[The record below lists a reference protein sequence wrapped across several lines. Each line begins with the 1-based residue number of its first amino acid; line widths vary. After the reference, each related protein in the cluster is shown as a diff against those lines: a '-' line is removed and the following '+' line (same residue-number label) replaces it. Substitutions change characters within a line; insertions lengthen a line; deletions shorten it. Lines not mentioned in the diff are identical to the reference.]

1 MGQNSRE
8 QRRNSK
14 DKKAASWAKGKG
26 NKRGEEGKEER
37 RSRAS
42 PRAESRE
49 LESNPCP
56 GFDFR

>member
-1 MGQNSRE
+1 M
-8 QRRNSK
+8 
-14 DKKAASWAKGKG
+14 DKKAASWAKQKG

-37 RSRAS
+37 RSRVS

-49 LESNPCP
+49 FESNPCP